1 MSKQAYAPTR
11 ISRLQTIQQHRTVEG
26 AAMVTLDDIS
36 PHVKLSIG
44 NDEANAVFGRGV
56 AMLCRGVRDD
66 GSLNKAAKNMGM
78 AYSKAWRIM
87 KQTEE
92 AFGFCLINR
101 DGAHGSTLTK
111 EGALLLS
118 AFEQLER
125 DVNTYAERHLPE
137 IFKTL

>member
-1 MSKQAYAPTR
+1 MSDLANLKPTIR
-11 ISRLQTIQQHRTVEG
+11 
-26 AAMVTLDDIS
+26 
-36 PHVKLSIG
+36 LSIMNPDAESG
-44 NDEANAVFGRGV
+44 SLFGRGI
-56 AMLCRGVRDD
+56 ASLCLGVRET
-66 GSLNKAAKNMGM
+66 GSLNAAAKGMGM

-92 AFGFCLINR
+92 AFGFNLINR

-111 EGALLLS
+111 DGTLLLS

-125 DVNTYAERHLPE
+125 DISTYAERHLPE

>member
-1 MSKQAYAPTR
+1 MDLRKGVQYAQAGIRANAHFAPTNCPA
-11 ISRLQTIQQHRTVEG
+11 QQHRTVEG
-26 AAMVTLDDIS
+26 ATMVTLDDIS

-87 KQTEE
+87 KQT
-92 AFGFCLINR
+92 
-101 DGAHGSTLTK
+101 
-111 EGALLLS
+111 
-118 AFEQLER
+118 
-125 DVNTYAERHLPE
+125 
-137 IFKTL
+137 

>member
-1 MSKQAYAPTR
+1 MPFSVEASPCFAVAYA
-11 ISRLQTIQQHRTVEG
+11 
-26 AAMVTLDDIS
+26 
-36 PHVKLSIG
+36 
-44 NDEANAVFGRGV
+44 
-56 AMLCRGVRDD
+56 DD

-92 AFGFCLINR
+92 AFGFNLINR

-111 EGALLLS
+111 EGTLLLS

-125 DVNTYAERHLPE
+125 DISTYAECHLPE

>member
-1 MSKQAYAPTR
+1 
-11 ISRLQTIQQHRTVEG
+11 
-26 AAMVTLDDIS
+26 MVTLDDIS

-66 GSLNKAAKNMGM
+66 GSLNKAA
-78 AYSKAWRIM
+78 SKAWRIM

-92 AFGFCLINR
+92 AFGFNLINR

-111 EGALLLS
+111 EGTLLLS

-125 DVNTYAERHLPE
+125 DVSTYAECHLPE

>member
-1 MSKQAYAPTR
+1 
-11 ISRLQTIQQHRTVEG
+11 
-26 AAMVTLDDIS
+26 MVTLDDIS

-87 KQTEE
+87 KDTES
-92 AFGFCLINR
+92 ALGTTLLNR
-101 DGAHGSTLTK
+101 DGAHGSTLTE
-111 EGALLLS
+111 EGNLILDTYIEVEKVLQEQGEKLLASRL
-118 AFEQLER
+118 A
-125 DVNTYAERHLPE
+125 
-137 IFKTL
+137 

>member
-1 MSKQAYAPTR
+1 
-11 ISRLQTIQQHRTVEG
+11 
-26 AAMVTLDDIS
+26 
-36 PHVKLSIG
+36 
-44 NDEANAVFGRGV
+44 
-56 AMLCRGVRDD
+56 
-66 GSLNKAAKNMGM
+66 
-78 AYSKAWRIM
+78 M

-125 DVNTYAERHLPE
+125 DVSTYAECHLPE

>member
-1 MSKQAYAPTR
+1 
-11 ISRLQTIQQHRTVEG
+11 
-26 AAMVTLDDIS
+26 MVTLDDIS

-66 GSLNKAAKNMGM
+66 GSLNKA
-78 AYSKAWRIM
+78 WRIM

-92 AFGFCLINR
+92 AFGFNLINR

-111 EGALLLS
+111 EGTLLLS

-125 DVNTYAERHLPE
+125 DVSTYAECHLPE